1 MIIKNGLV
9 WEESG
14 SFRKKEL
21 VVDTTTH
28 RIAETAEDD
37 TVFDA
42 EGLYVIPGLVD
53 VHIHGARGHDFSD
66 GNSKGLAE
74 IAQYLH
80 SCGVTSFC
88 PTSMTLPEEQLTAAF
103 ATIND
108 VPDAAGYAHIAGI
121 HMEGPYLSPEKKG
134 AQKASYLH
142 APDAAM
148 FRRLSAASGNKIRI
162 ITIAPELPG
171 SDAFIR
177 EFKDTVAI
185 SLGHSTASYE
195 IAENAFAAGAN
206 HVTHLFNAM
215 PPLHHR
221 DPGIIGAA
229 ADCPHAMAEI
239 ICDGIHI
246 HPSVIRNAFRMFGND
261 RMILIS
267 DAMRATGM
275 EDGEYE
281 LGGQPVIKKG
291 RLATLKDGTI
301 AGSATNLFDCMK
313 NAVQFG
319 IPLGV
324 ARQSRHL
331 QSCKEHRM
339 FTGNRHPCRRGKSRH
354 PAFRSGSEYCKDPV
368 IMLLCSPRLSI
379 QRKTAW
385 FCPSATDIPDAS
397 ARPSCRRRRHPSG
410 LLPHGQPCSVP
421 VAAHTDASHFLSHAA
436 YTAVRKIPSDL
447 FLLSFQTTCHLRHG

>member
-142 APDAAM
+142 APDA
-148 FRRLSAASGNKIRI
+148 RKL
-162 ITIAPELPG
+162 
-171 SDAFIR
+171 
-177 EFKDTVAI
+177 TV
-185 SLGHSTASYE
+185 
-195 IAENAFAAGAN
+195 
-206 HVTHLFNAM
+206 
-215 PPLHHR
+215 
-221 DPGIIGAA
+221 
-229 ADCPHAMAEI
+229 
-239 ICDGIHI
+239 
-246 HPSVIRNAFRMFGND
+246 
-261 RMILIS
+261 
-267 DAMRATGM
+267 
-275 EDGEYE
+275 
-281 LGGQPVIKKG
+281 
-291 RLATLKDGTI
+291 
-301 AGSATNLFDCMK
+301 
-313 NAVQFG
+313 
-319 IPLGV
+319 
-324 ARQSRHL
+324 
-331 QSCKEHRM
+331 
-339 FTGNRHPCRRGKSRH
+339 
-354 PAFRSGSEYCKDPV
+354 
-368 IMLLCSPRLSI
+368 
-379 QRKTAW
+379 
-385 FCPSATDIPDAS
+385 
-397 ARPSCRRRRHPSG
+397 
-410 LLPHGQPCSVP
+410 
-421 VAAHTDASHFLSHAA
+421 
-436 YTAVRKIPSDL
+436 
-447 FLLSFQTTCHLRHG
+447 